1 MIEDPL
7 SEDLKTAITAW
18 AACSYAYDEVT
29 EALVAKVN
37 YEAHMLISTLEISA

>member
-18 AACSYAYDEVT
+18 AACSYAKAE
-29 EALVAKVN
+29 
-37 YEAHMLISTLEISA
+37 SAIDVSSCHP